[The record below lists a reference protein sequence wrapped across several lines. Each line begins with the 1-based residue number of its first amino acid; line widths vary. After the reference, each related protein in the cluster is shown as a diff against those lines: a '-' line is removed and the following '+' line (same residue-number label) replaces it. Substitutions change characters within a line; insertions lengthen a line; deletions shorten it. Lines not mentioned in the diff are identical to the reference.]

1 MGARFGAS
9 RRSCIGRFIILALTI
24 ALITLPIL
32 PALALIATGSS
43 TRSSIVIVFAAYGV
57 AMDFALTF
65 VVPELALTT
74 TSVST
79 AWREGLRLIQQ
90 TWPRCGWYVL
100 TPGLTLVALAQGLRP
115 TADSPLANCSATT
128 AVAATLALWFKGA
141 IVAFYLRERP
151 TLRES

>member
-1 MGARFGAS
+1 
-9 RRSCIGRFIILALTI
+9 
-24 ALITLPIL
+24 
-32 PALALIATGSS
+32 
-43 TRSSIVIVFAAYGV
+43 
-57 AMDFALTF
+57 MDFALTF
-65 VVPELALTT
+65 VVPELALAT

-115 TADSPLANCSATT
+115 TADSPLLTVATT
-128 AVAATLALWFKGA
+128 AVAATLALWFKSA